1 MEARIL
7 QGGLQRVEWTFS
19 GRRNRIFLL
28 GSGSGLLRLRDRE
41 APLLGPLLVW
51 VPAGEAGSIGF
62 DAGSEGGW
70 LAIPD
75 VFLGSA
81 MPSGAVFSQVRE
93 AVTRPIVGARLPLGD
108 AKRHLA
114 TVATIEQELR
124 ADLPG
129 AEEAVRHH
137 LALLLLAIWR
147 LSEPAARHVQP
158 SPRVIVRSFVHLV
171 ELHATEHWTIPRY
184 AAALGITPDRL
195 NTAVRRATGQT
206 PTELIH
212 ARILS
217 QAAMLLGGT
226 TMQIGEIAEALG
238 FKDAAYFSRFFKR
251 QAGVSPKSHRED
263 AAIARIPGE
272 TSYAAWP

>member
-19 GRRNRIFLL
+19 GRRNRIFVLN
-28 GSGSGLLRLRDRE
+28 SGSGILRLGDRE
-41 APLLGPLLVW
+41 VSLLGPLLVW
-51 VPAGEAGSIGF
+51 VPAGEAGSIFF

-75 VFLGSA
+75 ILLGAA

-93 AVTRPIVGARLPLGD
+93 AIARPILGTHLPPQD

-114 TVATIEQELR
+114 IVATIEQELR

-129 AEEAVRHH
+129 GQEAVRHH
-137 LALLLLAIWR
+137 MALLLLAIWR
-147 LSEPAARHVQP
+147 LSEPATQQVQP

-171 ELHATEHWTIPRY
+171 ELHAREHWTIPRY
-184 AAALGITPDRL
+184 AATLGITPDRL

-206 PTELIH
+206 PTDIIH
-212 ARILS
+212 SHILS
-217 QAAMLLGGT
+217 QAAMLLEGT
-226 TMQIGEIAEALG
+226 TMQIGEIAEVLG

-251 QAGVSPKSHRED
+251 EARVSPKCHRED
-263 AAIARIPGE
+263 AAMARTPRE